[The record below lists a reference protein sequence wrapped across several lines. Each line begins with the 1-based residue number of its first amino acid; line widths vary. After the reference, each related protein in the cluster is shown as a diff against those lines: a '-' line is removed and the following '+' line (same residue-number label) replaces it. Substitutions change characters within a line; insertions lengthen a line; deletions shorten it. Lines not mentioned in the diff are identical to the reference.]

1 MKNEILA
8 MVAFTLMIF
17 LTGCA
22 KRDLVVDM
30 GKGDEIHLAGAADN
44 FDCDD
49 PAYAG
54 VEKVHTWEM
63 QFADG
68 TSKYLCAPK
77 DSVLTKN
84 PEPPAP
90 VPHASKP
97 IIIQSTEGASRAIL
111 APDMCVGAGCPHGN

>member
-1 MKNEILA
+1 MKNEILP
-8 MVAFTLMIF
+8 MLIFTFMIF

-22 KRDLVVDM
+22 KKDLVIDM
-30 GKGDEIHLAGAADN
+30 GKGDEIHLVGAADN

-77 DSVLTKN
+77 DSVSKMN
-84 PEPPAP
+84 PEPSMP
-90 VPHASKP
+90 VPQP
-97 IIIQSTEGASRAIL
+97 IAMPRIIQLGGESRVISPA
-111 APDMCVGAGCPHGN
+111 DVCMGAGCPHDN